1 MNKKLIVLALSSA
14 IVLVGCASVSNESAE
29 ENSSLFESA
38 DISSTEESSED
49 SATNESTDELS
60 IQIEKEVNEAVS
72 SCDSLSDELVKIGEI
87 YDKYDSYRINASSQ
101 TEMNEKSV
109 YGLQVWQ
116 AEVNSLLSRLKE
128 ADPSNYESNLLP
140 EHQNWEKYVDTMSE
154 RMAYEYEGGSIQPM
168 IIMYNKAMRYK
179 NDAYSLAS
187 TLAELKGEVTFS
199 LPDHEADGYYGN
211 YDGEDYLI
219 INEGMESGSYSVLI
233 HVEGKDELRGYAT
246 INPDADDYSL
256 AFTSED
262 GTISGSVSYFVLG
275 ATFYVTESDNASFR
289 PEEVYD
295 RHIKQDNPGVDQR
308 IVHGVSPGENIM
320 VNSVVI
326 GKTDSDKL
334 TLIAKD
340 NHIVDIIGG
349 ELKSHGLEKLG
360 EVDLDSAIIKTG
372 LLRHAKVT
380 PRVISDEK
388 PDDFKVTFLDH
399 AGEDVYRFRD
409 SSLVITVGD
418 DTTLISSDILYRFD
432 IPVIGITDGDLDKVV
447 EDGFKVKDSIIFEVE
462 SGFDD
467 IIGQNIKSEIFCNR
481 RDSHDFKDID
491 EVKEKIEIRTVS
503 KVGEVL
509 TAVGILAAEGKQ
521 A

>member
-1 MNKKLIVLALSSA
+1 MRLQNIQETHKGDRMRIGIVVHGPNIIDSGYALKLINMIRDYGDVKVRLGGTMGRTAVIDASLEDTIDISKKLVPSD
-14 IVLVGCASVSNESAE
+14 
-29 ENSSLFESA
+29 SLRIFHDSDVDVIFLLNYGKSDVTGQVFGYKVYNHYA
-38 DISSTEESSED
+38 DKID
-49 SATNESTDELS
+49 DDDIPV
-60 IQIEKEVNEAVS
+60 IQIERP
-72 SCDSLSDELVKIGEI
+72 G
-87 YDKYDSYRINASSQ
+87 
-101 TEMNEKSV
+101 
-109 YGLQVWQ
+109 
-116 AEVNSLLSRLKE
+116 
-128 ADPSNYESNLLP
+128 
-140 EHQNWEKYVDTMSE
+140 
-154 RMAYEYEGGSIQPM
+154 
-168 IIMYNKAMRYK
+168 
-179 NDAYSLAS
+179 
-187 TLAELKGEVTFS
+187 
-199 LPDHEADGYYGN
+199 EADGS
-211 YDGEDYLI
+211 I
-219 INEGMESGSYSVLI
+219 IPWNNDL
-233 HVEGKDELRGYAT
+233 ELAHELSRKLDLS
-246 INPDADDYSL
+246 I
-256 AFTSED
+256 
-262 GTISGSVSYFVLG
+262 V
-275 ATFYVTESDNASFR
+275 R

-491 EVKEKIEIRTVS
+491 EVKEKIIEII
-503 KVGEVL
+503 KN
-509 TAVGILAAEGKQ
+509 INCNYKINYIK
-521 A
+521 